1 MLYAEYSYDA
11 WGKCTIKSNVDGIA
25 RINPFR
31 YRGYYYDEEMSL
43 YYLNSRYYD
52 PEVGRF
58 ISADAIDYLAPET
71 INGIN
76 LYAYCNNN
84 PVMNTDPSGC
94 AWWDWL
100 IAIGVVVVSAV
111 AAVVTA
117 GTSLVLTGA
126 LAGIAVGGAVSIAN
140 QVATTGDLDIT
151 RFTTDIINGALSGAL
166 AATGVGVLGQIAGN
180 AAFSLGTNLL
190 YSGLTGTKITAQS
203 ITESFVVGFV
213 SGLAGWN
220 GAQYTGKAIVS
231 LAEKYMVKL
240 LFNGKLIGALSASS
254 LVSLGVTFFKKIF
267 NKG

>member
-1 MLYAEYSYDA
+1 
-11 WGKCTIKSNVDGIA
+11 
-25 RINPFR
+25 
-31 YRGYYYDEEMSL
+31 MSL

-76 LYAYCNNN
+76 LYAFCGNN

-140 QVATTGDLDIT
+140 QVATDGDLDIT

-166 AATGVGVLGQIAGN
+166 AATGVGVLGQMAWN
-180 AAFSLGTNLL
+180 AVFSIGTNLL

-203 ITESFVVGFV
+203 ITESFVVGLA
-213 SGLAGWN
+213 SGFAGRD
-220 GAQYTGKAIVS
+220 GAQYIGEAIVS
-231 LAEKYMVKL
+231 LADKYMVKV
-240 LFNGKLIGALSASS
+240 LFNNKLIRALMASS
-254 LVSLGVTFFKKIF
+254 LVSLINTFGKAIGQLFKK
-267 NKG
+267 G